1 MENILVAIN
10 PAEPRCYAGVH
21 AVNLAKRIQAR
32 VLFLLVYPPLDG
44 TSPQSGANGV
54 EVSMNKSLSALIEEA
69 RSDGIP
75 VECYVARD
83 PFEKEIVSFVKEN
96 RITLLVVESA
106 NKSIP
111 GHESGG
117 FLNKIRHRI
126 NCPIEVVNE
135 KPEWSNRKE

>member
-10 PAEPRCYAGVH
+10 PAESRCYAGVH

-32 VLFLLVYPPLDG
+32 VVFLLVYPPIDG
-44 TSPQSGANGV
+44 ATPPSGEDRV
-54 EVSMNKSLSALIEEA
+54 DVSMNKSLSALIEEA
-69 RSDGIP
+69 RSDGIS

-96 RITLLVVESA
+96 RITLLVVESP
-106 NKSIP
+106 NKRIP
-111 GHESGG
+111 GDEAGD

-135 KPEWSNRKE
+135 KPEWANRKE